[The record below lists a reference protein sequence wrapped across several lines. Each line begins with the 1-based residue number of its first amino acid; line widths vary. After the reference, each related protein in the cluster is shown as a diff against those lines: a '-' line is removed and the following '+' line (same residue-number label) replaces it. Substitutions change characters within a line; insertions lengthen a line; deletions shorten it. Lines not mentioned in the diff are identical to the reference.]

1 MMRHYGVID
10 EDRNGLAAVVGLL
23 FGIIAGTWTIVWSE
37 PPGLSAF
44 PAAAVAEAVSVE
56 PGRQA

>member
-23 FGIIAGTWTIVWSE
+23 FGIILGTGTIVWSE
-37 PPGLSAF
+37 PPGLSTF
-44 PAAAVAEAVSVE
+44 PTAAVAESGPAD
-56 PGRQA
+56 PGRGA

>member
-23 FGIIAGTWTIVWSE
+23 FGIILGTGTIVWSG
-37 PPGLSAF
+37 PPGIGTF
-44 PAAAVAEAVSVE
+44 PTAAVAEAGSAE
-56 PGRQA
+56 RPSDA